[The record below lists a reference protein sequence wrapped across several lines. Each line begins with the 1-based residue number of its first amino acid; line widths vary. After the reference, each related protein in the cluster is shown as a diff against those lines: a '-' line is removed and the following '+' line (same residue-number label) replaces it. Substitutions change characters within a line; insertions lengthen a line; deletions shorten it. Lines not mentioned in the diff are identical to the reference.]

1 MQLLF
6 YKSGKKM
13 IILKWYLLILNTI
26 VNFLMLKSDS
36 HSCRNIFFIC
46 FNEGPLKMMKNA
58 FHFKSSFRPQDISI
72 FVVNFWLYRK
82 NGFMRKIRLISQ
94 SMMSQPGLQTIAIH
108 LLPNI
113 SRSKGNQAMKFGQ
126 VIKYTKRNIFLQKVC
141 RKWGKETSSKPLF
154 IF

>member
-126 VIKYTKRNIFLQKVC
+126 VIKYNRNIFLQKWC
-141 RKWGKETSSKPLF
+141 RKWGKETSSKALF

>member
-1 MQLLF
+1 
-6 YKSGKKM
+6 M
-13 IILKWYLLILNTI
+13 IILKWYFLILNI
-26 VNFLMLKSDS
+26 ILNFLMLKSDS

-72 FVVNFWLYRK
+72 FVVNFWLYWK

-108 LLPNI
+108 ILPNI

-126 VIKYTKRNIFLQKVC
+126 VIKYNRNIFLQKWC
-141 RKWGKETSSKPLF
+141 RKWGKETSSKALF